1 MTVGFQD
8 SNGRSNGD
16 GEKSDGIPKNIQ
28 KVGDGNKGKSIKDW
42 RAGRGAV

>member
-8 SNGRSNGD
+8 SNGRSNSE
-16 GEKSDGIPKNIQ
+16 GEKSEGLPKDIQ
-28 KVGDGNKGKSIKDW
+28 GSGESNKGKSIRDW